1 MVKSES
7 ELQELH
13 LRKKLRALRAKLEW
27 VQESDLQHRD
37 MRNAIEYYKQEIV
50 EIQSQLK
57 K

>member
-13 LRKKLRALRAKLEW
+13 LRNKLRALRAKLEW

-37 MRNAIEYYKQEIV
+37 MRKAIEYYKQEIV
-50 EIQSQLK
+50 EIQSRLK

>member
-13 LRKKLRALRAKLEW
+13 LRNKLRALRAKLEW

-37 MRNAIEYYKQEIV
+37 MRKAIEYYKQEIV